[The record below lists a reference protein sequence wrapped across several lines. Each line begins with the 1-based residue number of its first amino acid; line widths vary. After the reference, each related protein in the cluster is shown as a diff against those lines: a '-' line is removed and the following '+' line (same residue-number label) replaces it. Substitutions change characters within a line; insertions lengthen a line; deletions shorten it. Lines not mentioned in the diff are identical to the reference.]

1 VAVPHGGFE
10 RVQFGE
16 GKGKGCSITDVFHR
30 MRCLTKISVHA
41 HIDLLARD
49 CVQELSEGVLN
60 LPRAFLIAGVPC
72 IVASQWLVDDAL
84 TPKIMEAFYGNMKQG
99 EDVASALCHS
109 MRLVKR
115 ENERDLQKWGVFNVW
130 GLPTVCLPKDL
141 QASHS
146 DPPDMIC

>member
-1 VAVPHGGFE
+1 
-10 RVQFGE
+10 
-16 GKGKGCSITDVFHR
+16 

-141 QASHS
+141 QASHC